1 MLQTVPPV
9 VTIGVDTAE
18 TGPRKGLQNRTMD
31 PSGSSASLFAEAA
44 RGALP
49 PRADLAEVD
58 VHLLRPLVLRL
69 REGHPQRLGLRER
82 LVAPHPGR
90 RRRLPDGQLLFWDVR
105 DMTTP
110 MDSCILT
117 DGNKESPKTL
127 GGVCLEWM
135 QEAGP
140 TKYLIGT
147 EHGIILS
154 ANKKPKKLASAG
166 KDLRNKPLLKALAQ
180 REEAVRTGK
189 LATIIYVRDFN
200 AKGHEI
206 AGYVDYAHRLR
217 TTDFEAVFDGKK
229 TIMPTPRDLSYFN
242 WQTMNSAVTSSENWT
257 VLTDDERGLLF
268 KHARDGKIV
277 DVDPDAEPGDNTARF
292 DIKTDEYHHVV
303 LYDHITRRRK

>member
-1 MLQTVPPV
+1 MEDVSDDKPPV
-9 VTIGVDTAE
+9 LTGLDAIVDSFATYEDYLDNQVTPVDMYYLENEQMARQLVE
-18 TGPRKGLQNRTMD
+18 LGYRGEGEILRREEFESRK
-31 PSGSSASLFAEAA
+31 EAMYVVT
-44 RGALP
+44 R
-49 PRADLAEVD
+49 
-58 VHLLRPLVLRL
+58 
-69 REGHPQRLGLRER
+69 QR
-82 LVAPHPGR
+82 
-90 RRRLPDGQLLFWDVR
+90 
-105 DMTTP
+105 
-110 MDSCILT
+110 
-117 DGNKESPKTL
+117 
-127 GGVCLEWM
+127 
-135 QEAGP
+135 
-140 TKYLIGT
+140 
-147 EHGIILS
+147 

-257 VLTDDERGLLF
+257 VLTDDERGVLF

-277 DVDPDAEPGDNTARF
+277 DVDPDAGDDALHLPTLGLGARQVAHDDLEDRTRDRLAVTDGSGAVRRAAAHTPPTQEPAVRR
-292 DIKTDEYHHVV
+292 H
-303 LYDHITRRRK
+303 RRRQRRNAPLARSLSPARRCRGA